1 MVLPQVF
8 AVPKT
13 WVGRR
18 GYALVRWSD
27 GGPDA
32 DKNNRTIH
40 AFRALNHQGRFYN
53 VIANQFQRDRREIS
67 TKKSSGR
74 VVSTATWNHRGQS
87 LEYVNGPD
95 RITYPIINMPAVNI
109 PAMKNN
115 TFIPIVAQVPAQAPA
130 PAQAPPVPVQKPS
143 YVISKIPQHAVRA
156 LLRDAAMTEE
166 VCAITGEEIDIGN
179 GAVTSCFHLFEK
191 NAIATWLAM
200 PNSRDKCPVCNELCN
215 SYTLDD
221 DGPPPLDMETA

>member
-13 WVGRR
+13 WLGRR
-18 GYALVRWSD
+18 GYILVRWTD

-32 DKNNRTIH
+32 NNNNRTVH
-40 AFRALNHQGRFYN
+40 AFRSVNHQERYYR
-53 VIANQFQRDRREIS
+53 VIANEFQRDPRTIS

-74 VVSTATWNHRGQS
+74 LVSTAMWNHRGQS
-87 LEYVNGPD
+87 LEYVNGD
-95 RITYPIINMPAVNI
+95 NRTTYPIVNMPAASI
-109 PAMKNN
+109 PALKNN
-115 TFIPIVAQVPAQAPA
+115 TFIPIVEAAQPAPAQAPA
-130 PAQAPPVPVQKPS
+130 PAQVPVQKPS
-143 YVISKIPQHAVRA
+143 YIISKIPQHAVRA

-166 VCAITGEEIDIGN
+166 VCAITGEELDVAN

-215 SYTLDD
+215 SYTLDH
-221 DGPPPLDMETA
+221 DGPPPLVMETH

>member
-18 GYALVRWSD
+18 GYVLVRWTD

-32 DKNNRTIH
+32 NNNNRTVH
-40 AFRALNHQGRFYN
+40 AFHTVNHQDRYYR
-53 VIANQFQRDRREIS
+53 VVANEFQRDRREIS

-74 VVSTATWNHRGQS
+74 FVSTAKWNHRGQS
-87 LEYVNGPD
+87 LEYVNGD
-95 RITYPIINMPAVNI
+95 HRTTYPIVNMPAASI
-109 PAMKNN
+109 PAVKNN
-115 TFIPIVAQVPAQAPA
+115 TWIPVIDPVPAQAPA
-130 PAQAPPVPVQKPS
+130 QQAPAPAPVPKPS
-143 YVISKIPQHAVRA
+143 YIISKIPQHAVRA

-166 VCAITGEEIDIGN
+166 VCAITGEEIDVGN

-215 SYTLDD
+215 SYTLDH
-221 DGPPPLDMETA
+221 DGPPPLGVETR

>member
-1 MVLPQVF
+1 MVLPQTF

-13 WVGRR
+13 WRGRR
-18 GYALVRWSD
+18 GYTLVRWTD

-32 DKNNRTIH
+32 NNNNRTVH
-40 AFRALNHQGRFYN
+40 VFRTVNHQDRYYR
-53 VIANQFQRDRREIS
+53 VIVNEFQRDRREIS

-74 VVSTATWNHRGQS
+74 FTSTATWNHRGQS

-95 RITYPIINMPAVNI
+95 RTTYPIVNMPAVSI
-109 PAMKNN
+109 PAVKNI
-115 TFIPIVAQVPAQAPA
+115 TFIPIIDPVPVQAPA
-130 PAQAPPVPVQKPS
+130 PVQAPVQKPS
-143 YVISKIPQHAVRA
+143 YIISKIPQHAVRA

-166 VCAITGEEIDIGN
+166 VCAITGEEIDVAN

-200 PNSRDKCPVCNELCN
+200 PNSRDKCPVCNENCN

-221 DGPPPLDMETA
+221 DSPPPLVMETH